1 VARLLMSPSATVVV
15 CVHCFCMC
23 VQAGAGGE
31 AGAGA
36 PAAHLTGNFDAAA
49 DIETELSQL
58 GIRARIL
65 QAKRAVSPMT
75 LTCILPM

>member
-1 VARLLMSPSATVVV
+1 MPSQQPEVLHVARLLMSPSATVVV

-36 PAAHLTGNFDAAA
+36 PAARLTGNFDAAV
-49 DIETELSQL
+49 DI
-58 GIRARIL
+58 
-65 QAKRAVSPMT
+65 
-75 LTCILPM
+75 